1 MSNNPE
7 SSEGAIGTI
16 PLVSVVI
23 PVYNAAKF
31 LRETLES
38 IVCQTYRRMEIIA
51 VNDGSTDLSRKI
63 LQEYSDRIQCID
75 QRNHGVAVARNVGVS
90 HSQGSYI
97 AFCDADDVWFP
108 RKLEWQMEI
117 AIKHPGV
124 GVIGGLMEEIDE
136 FGRTFKA
143 RQCPLDLYDKPINLK
158 QVFLME
164 GNVDGVSMST
174 SVIKKNI
181 FEKIQGFET
190 EHTNLK
196 AEDYDL
202 WIRASGETQFYMPS
216 KNVARYRVLKSS
228 RSHGNLRKEY
238 EGQFQLLRIY
248 RKEYSAEKYKIRKAK
263 IYAEWAE
270 SSFFEGE
277 DLAWRLQ
284 AKAIKLH
291 PTHRS
296 YHIRLIREI
305 VKKFLKRS
313 FRNLPENVGVH
324 KENR

>member
-108 RKLEWQMEI
+108 RKL
-117 AIKHPGV
+117 
-124 GVIGGLMEEIDE
+124 
-136 FGRTFKA
+136 
-143 RQCPLDLYDKPINLK
+143 
-158 QVFLME
+158 
-164 GNVDGVSMST
+164 
-174 SVIKKNI
+174 
-181 FEKIQGFET
+181 
-190 EHTNLK
+190 
-196 AEDYDL
+196 
-202 WIRASGETQFYMPS
+202 
-216 KNVARYRVLKSS
+216 
-228 RSHGNLRKEY
+228 
-238 EGQFQLLRIY
+238 
-248 RKEYSAEKYKIRKAK
+248 
-263 IYAEWAE
+263 
-270 SSFFEGE
+270 
-277 DLAWRLQ
+277 
-284 AKAIKLH
+284 
-291 PTHRS
+291 
-296 YHIRLIREI
+296 
-305 VKKFLKRS
+305 
-313 FRNLPENVGVH
+313 
-324 KENR
+324 